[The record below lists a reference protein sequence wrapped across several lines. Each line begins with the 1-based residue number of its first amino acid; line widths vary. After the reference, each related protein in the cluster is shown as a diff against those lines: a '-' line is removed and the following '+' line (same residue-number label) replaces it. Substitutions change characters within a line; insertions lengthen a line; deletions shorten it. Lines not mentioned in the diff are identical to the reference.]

1 MSNKYEKEYLKL
13 VRTEPEPPPED
24 CPIQVEGLLYDDLR
38 GKTLKDRLRW
48 RGVDTKSMVLA
59 LGALTIMASSIVLIT
74 LTIVLGLIS

>member
-13 VRTEPEPPPED
+13 VRTEPEPSPED
-24 CPIQVEGLLYDDLR
+24 YPEQAEGLLYDDLR

-59 LGALTIMASSIVLIT
+59 LGALTIMASSLMLIT